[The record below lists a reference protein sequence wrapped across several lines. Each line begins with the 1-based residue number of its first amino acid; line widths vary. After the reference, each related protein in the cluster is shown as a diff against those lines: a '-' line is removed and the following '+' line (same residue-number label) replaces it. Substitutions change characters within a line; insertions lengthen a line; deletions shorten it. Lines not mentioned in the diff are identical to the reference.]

1 MRTRQHSYGL
11 QGDSLPTPNAEHRA
25 GSSSAR
31 PVSTIR
37 VRDEEAMRPAQ
48 AYEIDAHGLQA
59 VVEEGASRLLTA
71 YRDSSEEP
79 DETYKPLINAATVAA
94 TTTAPTQAPEGINT
108 SGLDL
113 LCAAAALYD
122 PEGWAEAGSKL
133 EAQGNTLAKGHD
145 DEALHEEED
154 ADTIVNEDEI
164 EVADQEEGATEDESA
179 DDEEDQDQDDERFI
193 FVVGRFID
201 GPKGTRIDQQ
211 SRLLL
216 SCIDKNGQPRTN
228 QLDRPNWNNPLDI
241 ARLNKTKNQ
250 WLRRARGKP
259 QKEVQ
264 MWQDDERQHL
274 MKLIRKNKGITVAK
288 AKDSLNKFN
297 EGKTWVLRG
306 QSVPRKE
313 RNVGSVSSEWNRKGG
328 PVLRLRRELGVA
340 GTRNKASKPKS
351 TVKVDE
357 EDDQTVDEEEQETVQ
372 EMSST
377 VNAKEG
383 DPHDAMA
390 QQTPTHAPTR
400 SNKRKR
406 STDEEG
412 EEELA
417 TPSNKND
424 TASKRPVKRKR
435 T

>member
-1 MRTRQHSYGL
+1 MRSAQAYDIDAYGL
-11 QGDSLPTPNAEHRA
+11 QAA
-25 GSSSAR
+25 
-31 PVSTIR
+31 
-37 VRDEEAMRPAQ
+37 
-48 AYEIDAHGLQA
+48 
-59 VVEEGASRLLTA
+59 VEEGASGLLA
-71 YRDSSEEP
+71 ARRDSSEKPDGP
-79 DETYKPLINAATVAA
+79 DEPPTNAATVAA

-113 LCAAAALYD
+113 LCAAAAQYD

-133 EAQGNTLAKGHD
+133 EARGNTLAEGHD
-145 DEALHEEED
+145 DEALYEEED
-154 ADTIVNEDEI
+154 ADTILDEDEF
-164 EVADQEEGATEDESA
+164 EVADQEGGAIEDETA
-179 DDEEDQDQDDERFI
+179 DDDEDQGQDDERFI

-216 SCIDKNGQPRTN
+216 SCIDKNGQPRTK
-228 QLDRPNWNNPLDI
+228 QLDHPNWNNPLYI

-264 MWQDDERQHL
+264 LWQDDERQHL
-274 MKLIRKNKGITVAK
+274 MKLIRKNKSITVAK

-306 QSVPRKE
+306 QSVLRKE
-313 RNVGSVSSEWNRKGG
+313 RDVGSVSSEWNRKGG
-328 PVLRLRRELGVA
+328 AVLRLRCELGVA
-340 GTRNKASKPKS
+340 GTWNKASNPKS

-377 VNAKEG
+377 VNAKE
-383 DPHDAMA
+383 DNPDDAMA
-390 QQTPTHAPTR
+390 QQNATPAPTR

-424 TASKRPVKRKR
+424 TASKRPTKRKR